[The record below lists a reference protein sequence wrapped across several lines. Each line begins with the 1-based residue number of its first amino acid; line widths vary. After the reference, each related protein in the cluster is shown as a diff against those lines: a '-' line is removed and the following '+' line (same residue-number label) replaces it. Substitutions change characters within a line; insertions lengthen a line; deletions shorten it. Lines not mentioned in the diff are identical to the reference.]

1 MKNTDSANG
10 DSLRAV
16 VVATGLKICCGSRM
30 FWVDRAHGRAVFV
43 DNRRETHIT
52 DTRPGRSALVVNP
65 DILADFTNLPFKDNR
80 FSLVVFDPPHII
92 RKEARGWITK
102 KYGVL
107 NGDWQEML
115 RLGFAECFR
124 VLKPQGTLI
133 FKWSSSNVPLAKIL
147 ALTPVQ
153 PLYGHRTGKQA
164 KTHWCAFLKPN
175 SDSATIVKY

>member
-1 MKNTDSANG
+1 
-10 DSLRAV
+10 
-16 VVATGLKICCGSRM
+16 M
-30 FWVDRAHGRAVFV
+30 FWFDRADGRAVFV
-43 DNRRETHIT
+43 DKRRETHIT

-92 RKEARGWITK
+92 RNEARGWITK

-124 VLKPQGTLI
+124 VLKPEGTLV

-147 ALTPVQ
+147 ALTPEK
-153 PLYGHRTGKQA
+153 PLFGNRCGKTAQS
-164 KTHWCAFLKPN
+164 HWIVYQKPN
-175 SDSATIVKY
+175 AKSSHAGLKAHD